1 MVSRRGAVGLWRG
14 HGEQE
19 GAIVLVWGGFARPHE
34 VTDSS
39 GKIELIFSFLT
50 SYLPLVLSFLTTFL
64 PLVSYN
70 TCPLM

>member
-1 MVSRRGAVGLWRG
+1 
-14 HGEQE
+14 
-19 GAIVLVWGGFARPHE
+19 VLVWGGFARPHE